1 MLEPYDTLV
10 WMPYREFQ
18 TFAECLA
25 HTLTVG
31 ISFPLLWALYLTPPT
46 TTFKRTSVSVFS
58 WQFWKNFATIPIRQT
73 LLAKGPSFKHLKSW
87 LEVVSKS
94 LLRRKRI
101 GYRHTSERIHQ
112 QYCNLACQPYVTLVC
127 LGEPMCAY

>member
-1 MLEPYDTLV
+1 MLEPYDTLFR
-10 WMPYREFQ
+10 MPYREFQ

-58 WQFWKNFATIPIRQT
+58 WQFWKNFATIPTKQT
-73 LLAKGPSFKHLKSW
+73 LLAKGLSFKHLKSW
-87 LEVVSKS
+87 LEVVFRS
-94 LLRRKRI
+94 LSRRKRI
-101 GYRHTSERIHQ
+101 GYRHTSERIRQ
-112 QYCNLACQPYVTLVC
+112 RYYVPARQPYVTLVC
-127 LGEPMCAY
+127 LV